1 MDIAR
6 LVYRSQATAP
16 LSDAELQQLLDVARQ
31 RNAEEGI
38 TGVLFVDQDR
48 FVQWLEGP
56 AQGLERVWHSIR
68 RDRRHGRIELL
79 PASWSGGRLFPDWS
93 LRLGIAE
100 SRGGQVAGQPAP
112 GALVLERPLS
122 QEARAGAEGAD
133 DLMQALSL
141 RQRLPG
147 LPWLLAHSVADD
159 EGPWCAL
166 AEQLALVQPS
176 LRAMNLVLFRPLA
189 AALGDG
195 WMSDQ
200 LQATDVLI
208 ALARMQRLLRRVAA
222 SEAAHPAVDRSV
234 LVATL
239 PGEQHLFGVSFAAMA
254 LDHQGWHVQ
263 CLFPQHTDELLR
275 AVQACPVDVLH
286 LALSDSFRREE
297 RLAELAAT
305 VRAARRASRNPRLQV
320 LLGGRAFAEQPGLAV
335 VLGAD
340 GNGLAQG
347 TGPAELQAMLEHAQ
361 WRGGSPAAM
370 VAQATLNEL
379 VLHLQARQYGTAGEP
394 PVDGGPR

>member
-1 MDIAR
+1 MEIAR
-6 LVYRSQATAP
+6 LVYRSQATVP
-16 LSDAELQQLLDVARQ
+16 LSQAELQQLLTAARR
-31 RNAEEGI
+31 RNAAEGL
-38 TGVLFVDQDR
+38 TGVLFVDRDR
-48 FVQWLEGP
+48 FVQWLEGSP
-56 AQGLERVWHSIR
+56 ASLEQVWQSIR

-79 PASWSGGRLFPDWS
+79 PASWSGERLFPDWH
-93 LRLGIAE
+93 LRLGL
-100 SRGGQVAGQPAP
+100 PAP
-112 GALVLERPLS
+112 VDGSGRDSPEALLLDRALS
-122 QEARAGAEGAD
+122 RQARDGAD

-141 RQRLPG
+141 REQLPG
-147 LPWLLAHSVADD
+147 LPALVAQSVADD
-159 EGPWCAL
+159 DEPWSAL
-166 AEQLALVQPS
+166 AERLALLRPS

-189 AALGDG
+189 QALGDG

-208 ALARMQRLLRRVAA
+208 ALARMQRLLRRVAG
-222 SEAAHPAVDRSV
+222 SDPAHPAVDRSV

-254 LDHQGWHVQ
+254 LDHEGWHVQ
-263 CLFPQHTDELLR
+263 CLFPRHTEELLR
-275 AVQACPVDVLH
+275 ALQARPFDVLH

-297 RLAELAAT
+297 RLAELAET

-320 LLGGRAFAEQPGLAV
+320 LLGGRAFAEQAGLAV

-340 GNGLAQG
+340 GDGLAQG

-361 WRGGSPAAM
+361 WRRGSPAAM

-379 VLHLQARQYGTAGEP
+379 VLHLQARQYGRAGEQAA
-394 PVDGGPR
+394 DIERR